1 VLPVLLDIRREQ
13 KHAKLVQYAERVWGI
28 TEGSDDAKVDQAI
41 AKTRRFFE
49 SLGIKTRLSDYG
61 VGADQIPDIIAGL
74 EAQGMTALSETRDL
88 TLDIVK
94 VILER
99 AV

>member
-1 VLPVLLDIRREQ
+1 M
-13 KHAKLVQYAERVWGI
+13 
-28 TEGSDDAKVDQAI
+28 TEGSDDEKIDQAI
-41 AKTRRFFE
+41 DKTRRFFE
-49 SLGIKTRLSDYG
+49 SLGIKTHLSDYG
-61 VGADQIPDIIAGL
+61 VGADQLPDVIAGL

-99 AV
+99 AL